1 MPLTIN
7 KVRLQ
12 ANKNQGVRIMLR
24 RNNGQS
30 IVEYAVL
37 LGVVI
42 AALLIMQMFIKRG
55 YQGGLKESADK
66 FGEQFSAGGTTIHQN
81 RTMEGNQ
88 TITEEVA
95 TDATINNFVPAGM
108 GDATGTIAGGA
119 VSLSTRSGATQ
130 VATTQTATDAA
141 ATERTR
147 TNEYQNTSVQDFNSS
162 KIDF

>member
-1 MPLTIN
+1 
-7 KVRLQ
+7 
-12 ANKNQGVRIMLR
+12 MLR

-66 FGEQFSAGGTTIHQN
+66 FGEQFSAGGTTIHQT
-81 RTMEGNQ
+81 RSMVGDQ
-88 TITEEVA
+88 SIAEEVA
-95 TDATINNFVPAGM
+95 TTPTINQFATAEGM
-108 GDATGTIAGGA
+108 AAATGTIAKGA
-119 VSLSTRSGATQ
+119 VSLNARSGATQ
-130 VATTQTATDAA
+130 VAETQTATDSA

-147 TNEYQNTSVQDFNSS
+147 TGEYQNTSVNDFTSQN
-162 KIDF
+162 INF

>member
-1 MPLTIN
+1 
-7 KVRLQ
+7 
-12 ANKNQGVRIMLR
+12 MLR

-66 FGEQFSAGGTTIHQN
+66 FGEQFSAGGTTIHQK

-88 TITEEVA
+88 NITEEVA
-95 TDATINNFVPAGM
+95 TDNTINQFATAAGM
-108 GDATGTIAGGA
+108 PAATGTIAGGA
-119 VSLSTRSGATQ
+119 VSLNSRSGATQ
-130 VATTQTATDAA
+130 IATTETATDSA
-141 ATERTR
+141 ATERAR
-147 TNEYQNTSVQDFNSS
+147 TSEYQNTSVTDFTSDN
-162 KIDF
+162 INF